1 MKHQILA
8 AIVVGLLFGQCTSA
22 LRAEVTSAKFDAERL
37 KSLPSAMQRFVDE
50 HEISGAVVVVGNAE
64 GVASID
70 AIGQRDL
77 VSSEAMRNDSL
88 FRIASMTKPIT
99 AIAVAMLV
107 EEGKLSFD
115 DPVEKHLPEFRGQRL
130 IVERDGERRVTV
142 PAPRPITI
150 RELLTHTSGMPGG
163 PPPGLAELYRRRD
176 RTLNEAV
183 LAFSQL
189 PLEFEPGSRWSYS
202 NTGIDTAG
210 RVVEAV
216 SGQSFEEFLSTRL
229 FQPLGMSDTVF
240 YPSEEQRGRLAAMYR
255 REGDQLRPAEE
266 SLIEVPRDAK
276 YPLPAGGLCSTGPD
290 LAKLY
295 QAMLRL
301 GEGHGHRFLK
311 PESVAELTRLQTGS
325 LETGFVPGMGF
336 GLGWA
341 HVREPQGVTAALSP
355 GSYGH
360 GGAFGTQAWID
371 PQRGWFAILLIQ
383 RVGLPNA
390 DASPMRGALQEAA
403 AAAIQP

>member
-1 MKHQILA
+1 MKQRMLA
-8 AIVVGLLFGQCTSA
+8 VIVVGLLFGQFASA
-22 LRAEVTSAKFDAERL
+22 VRAEVASANFDAARL

-70 AIGQRDL
+70 AIGQRELASGD
-77 VSSEAMRNDSL
+77 AMRQDSL
-88 FRIASMTKPIT
+88 FRIASMTKPVT

-115 DPVEKHLPEFRGQRL
+115 DPVEKHLAEFRGQRL

-142 PAPRPITI
+142 PASRPITI

-229 FQPLGMSDTVF
+229 FQPLGMQDTVF
-240 YPSEEQRGRLAAMYR
+240 YPSDEQRGRLATMYR
-255 REGDQLRPAEE
+255 REGDQLLPAEE

-276 YPLPAGGLCSTGPD
+276 YPLPAGGLCSTGSD

-301 GEGHGHRFLK
+301 GEGNGQRFLK
-311 PESVAELTRLQTGS
+311 PDSVAELTRLQTGA

-341 HVREPQGVTAALSP
+341 HVREPQGVTASLSP

-390 DASPMRGALQEAA
+390 DASPMRSVLQETV
-403 AAAIQP
+403 AAAIER